1 MDIIQLAATAIIV
14 LATLPPL
21 WLTLPSEAN
30 NAQDRSRITAINQLF
45 TEYGPDLQTDAAA
58 IAKVLQPAAAVER
71 AFSNPRPAR
80 FLRGLVTEIGKSLD
94 KYGLFDDAGIADLYT
109 DRASS
114 LGMDPNGF
122 RSRYRSSS
130 LNVRTL
136 LQPGVSFR
144 NLFDSEPGWGISSIN
159 YNLKEILTRSM
170 AQQVA

>member
-45 TEYGPDLQTDAAA
+45 TEYGPDLQTDAA

-94 KYGLFDDAGIADLYT
+94 KYGLFDDAGIADL
-109 DRASS
+109 
-114 LGMDPNGF
+114 
-122 RSRYRSSS
+122 
-130 LNVRTL
+130 
-136 LQPGVSFR
+136 SFR